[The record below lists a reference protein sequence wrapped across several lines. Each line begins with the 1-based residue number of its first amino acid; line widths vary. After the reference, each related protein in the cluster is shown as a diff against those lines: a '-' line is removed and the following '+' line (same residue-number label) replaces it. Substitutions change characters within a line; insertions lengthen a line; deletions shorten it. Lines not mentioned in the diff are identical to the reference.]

1 MGVLADNLP
10 STMPNLAPPWTCPN
24 CGLVR
29 NSPYC
34 PECGEEPLRG
44 HHLSITDVAHQT
56 LTALSEV
63 DGRLLRS
70 LRFAITRPG
79 ALTSAYVAGRRTPF
93 LNPFALFLIANGVFF
108 ALQSAVQA
116 NIFASPLES
125 HLHHQDWSALAQTL
139 VAGRLAAKDMT
150 LASYAP
156 LFDQFAV
163 LYAKS
168 LIILMVFVF
177 AGIVALMFWN
187 RRRPFGAH
195 VVFALH
201 FYVFQLLLF
210 CGALLLA
217 NGERA
222 LGGGGLNSW
231 MVDITLTVVNLTLC
245 AIYLRAAIREV
256 YAARGITGA
265 GQMIALALASIA
277 MVPVYRF
284 TIFLIT
290 LYLT

>member
-1 MGVLADNLP
+1 MRQLV
-10 STMPNLAPPWTCPN
+10 SPWTCPN
-24 CGLVR
+24 CDLVR
-29 NSPYC
+29 TSPYC
-34 PECGEEPLRG
+34 PECGEGPLRR
-44 HHLSITDVAHQT
+44 HHLSIADVAHQT
-56 LTALSEV
+56 VAALSEV

-70 LRFAITRPG
+70 LRFALTRPG

-93 LNPFALFLIANGVFF
+93 LNPFALFLVANGIFF
-108 ALQSAVQA
+108 ALQSAVQT
-116 NIFASPLES
+116 NIFAPPLES
-125 HLHHQDWSALAQTL
+125 HLQHQDWSALAQTL

-177 AGIVALMFWN
+177 AGILALIFWG

-210 CGALLLA
+210 CGDLLLA
-217 NGERA
+217 NGHRA

-231 MVDITLTVVNLTLC
+231 TVDT
-245 AIYLRAAIREV
+245 
-256 YAARGITGA
+256 
-265 GQMIALALASIA
+265 AL
-277 MVPVYRF
+277 
-284 TIFLIT
+284 
-290 LYLT
+290 